1 MFETVQY
8 DNKYTELN
16 ANFTIDGNLTIGP
29 YNNRVVFFILTANN
43 VSITVSSLTFAGQ
56 PLTTAVERYTNSHTH
71 IIAYQINPPVG
82 THTIY
87 GEFSAAVPHVA
98 TAISF
103 YNVKNID
110 TLSTTRSVG
119 VTSGDYT
126 GAITVPDFGLFID
139 SISTEQNLFPGQLEP
154 QAGQTVIDR
163 FVSTQ
168 GSCAQG
174 YRIFT
179 NDAGSYTSSWN
190 NSTAFTTTYV
200 EAAFNPAT
208 KQGGSF
214 LYNLI

>member
-1 MFETVQY
+1 MFDTVQY

-16 ANFTIDGNLTIGP
+16 ANFNVNGSLTIGP

-43 VSITVSSLTFAGQ
+43 QSITVSNLTFAGQ
-56 PLTTAVERYTNSHTH
+56 PFTTAVERYTNNHTH
-71 IIAYQINPPVG
+71 IIGYQINPPVG
-82 THTIY
+82 THAIY
-87 GEFSAAVPHVA
+87 GVFSNAIPHIA

-103 YNVKNID
+103 YNVKNLD
-110 TLSTTRSVG
+110 TLATTRSVG
-119 VTSGDYT
+119 VTSGGYT

-163 FVSTQ
+163 FVSTG

-190 NSTAFTTTYV
+190 NSTSFTTTYV
-200 EAAFNPAT
+200 EAAFNPAI

-214 LYNLI
+214 LYNII

>member
-8 DNKYTELN
+8 DNKYVQQD
-16 ANFTIDGNLTIGP
+16 ANFTVDGSLTIGAN
-29 YNNRVVFFILTANN
+29 NNRVVFFILTANN
-43 VSITVSSLTFAGQ
+43 QSITVSSLTFAGQ
-56 PLTTAVERYTNSHTH
+56 PFTTAVERYTNNHTH

-82 THTIY
+82 THAIY
-87 GEFSAAVPHVA
+87 GVFSDAIPHIA

-119 VTSGDYT
+119 VTSGGYT

-154 QAGQTVIDR
+154 GAGQTVIDR
-163 FVSTQ
+163 FVSTG

-200 EAAFNPAT
+200 ETAFNPAT
-208 KQGGSF
+208 KQGGAF
-214 LYNLI
+214 LYNMI